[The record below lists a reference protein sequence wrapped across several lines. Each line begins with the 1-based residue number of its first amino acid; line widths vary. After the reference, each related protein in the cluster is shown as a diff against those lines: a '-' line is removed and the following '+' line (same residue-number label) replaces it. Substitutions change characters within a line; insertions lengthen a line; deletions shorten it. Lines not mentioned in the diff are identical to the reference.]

1 MTIRQEIQ
9 KPAPDSIVE
18 LFELDCTA
26 LGGSIFRFSPHVSER
41 YTSVTFNNKTW
52 QAMPITCT
60 GFSYSTSEAPAKPTI
75 AVSNISKV
83 LLASVIG
90 LGDIVGAKLT
100 RYRTFRRYLGDGAEP
115 NGAAFLPV
123 DIFYVER
130 KVAHNKFSITWQL
143 TSELDKINQKLP
155 KRLFL
160 KRDFPGLAASRFRV

>member
-1 MTIRQEIQ
+1 MTIQQEIR
-9 KPAPDSIVE
+9 KPNPDAFVE
-18 LFELDCTA
+18 LFELDCSS
-26 LGGSIFRFSPHVSER
+26 LGGTIYRFSPNLTEN
-41 YTSVTFNNKTW
+41 YTSVTFNNKSW
-52 QAMPITCT
+52 QAMPIQCE

-75 AVSNISKV
+75 SVSNISKV

-115 NGAAFLPV
+115 NGQAFLPV
-123 DIFYVER
+123 DIFYIER
-130 KVAHNKFSITWQL
+130 KVSHNKYSITWQL

-155 KRLFL
+155 KQLFL